1 MSKFK
6 SKILILILS
15 LLILS
20 SLSFASAKTPLSTES
35 ITLHNEIIGAQID
48 SKALLKQVSGYNG
61 ETVGIIVDPS
71 IWVVPAAQAA
81 INQYAQDLNYTG
93 YTVVLDSTGASNIV
107 ALKTKI
113 SLWYTNFGISG
124 VVLIGNLPSAL
135 FYHPAKTGTIPW
147 AAETFLCELFLT
159 DLDGTWTDTEPDGIY
174 DIHSAGT
181 GDIYPEIY
189 LGRIDATS
197 RTLGGLSNDQDIV
210 NLLTKIHNYRI
221 GTNARTHQAMTY
233 IDDDWQ
239 AWANG
244 TYDNWPAWLNN
255 AYPTRTDIHTPAT
268 LTTAADWLTKM
279 TQNYEWVHLAVHSG
293 SSPAQHYFGPGGI
306 GEGTVTSAQIHA
318 AIPAAN
324 FYNLYCCSGADT
336 IAADCLATTYLYSG
350 NGSIAVIGTSKTG
363 GMFGGATFYDPLA
376 LDKTIGQAFEDWF
389 QTITTVSPSD
399 YLEWFYGMVILGDPF
414 LTIDYD
420 CTVYQP
426 DVTVTPH
433 ANPSEWYTNLSP
445 TFNMNAPFDVNGVN
459 GYYIVV
465 DHNPSTVPT
474 ISSTFTSSSS
484 ISTTLTDGIWYAH
497 ISTLDG
503 AGNIA
508 DPVHFQINIDS
519 TNPTVII
526 TAPDD
531 DYVMEPGDVQID
543 WNFVDSSSGYDY
555 AEVRVNSVLE
565 ATVNMPITTYLLSL
579 DELGTYTIQV
589 TLFDNVGLSSSDT
602 ISITVQNL
610 PTTSS
615 EPNFF
620 QSTTFYIILGA
631 GGGTLVLILTIVII
645 VSVKRKRV

>member
-15 LLILS
+15 FLVLS
-20 SLSFASAKTPLSTES
+20 SLSFTSAKTPLSKES
-35 ITLHNEIIGAQID
+35 ITLHNEIIGKKD
-48 SKALLKQVSGYNG
+48 SKVTLKQISGYNG
-61 ETVGIIVDPS
+61 ETVGVIVDPS
-71 IWVVPAAQAA
+71 IWGVPAAQVA
-81 INQYAQDLNYTG
+81 INQYIQDLNYTG
-93 YTVVLDSTGASNIV
+93 YTVVLDSTGAAGVV
-107 ALKTKI
+107 ALKNKI

-124 VVLIGNLPSAL
+124 VVLIGNLPYAT
-135 FYHPAKTGTIPW
+135 FYHPAKGTW

-159 DLDGTWTDTEPDGIY
+159 DLDGTWTDTNFDTVY
-174 DIHSAGT
+174 DSHTAGT

-197 RTLGGLSNDQDIV
+197 RTLGGLSNDQNIV

-244 TYDNWPAWLNN
+244 TYDNWPAWLNK
-255 AYPTRTDIHTPAT
+255 AYPTRTDIHTPT
-268 LTTAADWLTKM
+268 TTTTAADWLTKM

-318 AIPAAN
+318 ASPEAN

-350 NGSIAVIGTSKTG
+350 NGSIAVVGTSKTG

-389 QTITTVSPSD
+389 QTITTVSPAD

-426 DVTVTPH
+426 DVTSTTH
-433 ANPSEWYTNLSP
+433 ASSTEWYTNLNP
-445 TFNMNAPFDVNGVN
+445 IINMSDPFDVNGVT
-459 GYYIVV
+459 GYYYDI
-465 DHNPSTVPT
+465 DQNPSTVPT
-474 ISSTFTSSSS
+474 TGSTFTAASSL
-484 ISTTLTDGIWYAH
+484 TPTLTDGIWFVH
-497 ISTLDG
+497 ISTVDG
-503 AGNIA
+503 AGNLA
-508 DPVHFQINIDS
+508 DPVHFQINVDT
-519 TNPTVII
+519 TNPTVTI
-526 TAPDD
+526 TVPEDN
-531 DYVMEPGDVQID
+531 YVMQSGTVQID
-543 WNFVDSSSGYDY
+543 WNFVDGTSGYDY
-555 AEVRVNSVLE
+555 AEVKVDSVLE
-565 ATVNMPITTYLLSL
+565 ATVNTPITTYELTLN
-579 DELGTYTIQV
+579 ELGTYSVQV
-589 TLFDNVGLSSSDT
+589 TLYDNAGLSASDSIT
-602 ISITVQNL
+602 ITVQSL
-610 PTTSS
+610 PATTN
-615 EPNFF
+615 PLQDFF

-631 GGGTLVLILTIVII
+631 GGGTLVLIIAIVVI
-645 VSVKRKRV
+645 VSVKRKKV